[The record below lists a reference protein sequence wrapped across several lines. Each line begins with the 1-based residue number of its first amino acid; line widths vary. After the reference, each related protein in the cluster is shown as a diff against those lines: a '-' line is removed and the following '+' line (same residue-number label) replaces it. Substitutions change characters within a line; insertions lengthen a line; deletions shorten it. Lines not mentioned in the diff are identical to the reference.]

1 MTPRCAVVVSFVV
14 LGLAQEAWAQG
25 AAVDAPPTAVQP
37 AAANGAAPA
46 PIAPIATTGVD
57 VSRLPID
64 VQRIQRRLSRT
75 NERVE
80 TDGLNLRYLIDVF
93 GQAPP
98 INLFTKEDN
107 LTTGQ
112 APYGAPTHRD
122 MIYMITP
129 LEFRSPVMDFSA
141 LTRWLASRA
150 KK

>member
-1 MTPRCAVVVSFVV
+1 MTPRFAAVVLCVG
-14 LGLAQEAWAQG
+14 LGLAREAWAQG
-25 AAVDAPPTAVQP
+25 AAADAPPSAVQP
-37 AAANGAAPA
+37 AVANGAAPA
-46 PIAPIATTGVD
+46 PVAATGVD
-57 VSRLPID
+57 ISRLPID

-129 LEFRSPVMDFSA
+129 QEFRSPVMDFSA